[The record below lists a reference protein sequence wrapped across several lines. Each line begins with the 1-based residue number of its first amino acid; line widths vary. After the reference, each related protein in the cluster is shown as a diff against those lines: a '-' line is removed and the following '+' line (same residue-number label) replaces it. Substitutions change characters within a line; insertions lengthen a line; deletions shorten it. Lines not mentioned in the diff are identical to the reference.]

1 MCKNTCRLCE
11 RLVISQAVTFA
22 GGQIT
27 VNLPAGS
34 YSDGTR
40 YCVVIA
46 QTIPQTA
53 TIAAPVVFTIGAGT
67 DTYPL
72 LTSCCEPVTVC
83 GLRTRTRYAVKVATS
98 ATGGS
103 FKMLGKPSCSPS
115 YNLPSIGGE

>member
-1 MCKNTCRLCE
+1 MCKNTCQLCK

-22 GGQIT
+22 DGQLTI
-27 VNLPAGS
+27 NLPAGN
-34 YSDGTR
+34 YADGCK

-46 QTIPQTA
+46 QTIPETA
-53 TIAAPVVFTIGAGT
+53 TVGSPVVFTIGAGT

-72 LTSCCEPVTVC
+72 VTSCCAAVTAC
-83 GLRTRTRYAVKVATS
+83 GVRSRTKYSLVVSTS

>member
-67 DTYPL
+67 GTYPL
-72 LTSCCEPVTVC
+72 LTSCCEPVTAC